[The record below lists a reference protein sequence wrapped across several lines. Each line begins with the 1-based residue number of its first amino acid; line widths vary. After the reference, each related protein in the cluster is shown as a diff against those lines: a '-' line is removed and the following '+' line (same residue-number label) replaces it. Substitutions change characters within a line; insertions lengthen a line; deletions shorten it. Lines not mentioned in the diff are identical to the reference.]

1 MTNKDIKKAW
11 ESCSNGDCEPCPLQ
25 ITYPSCDEVLYRKTK
40 EYIEELEAENER
52 LTVLADL
59 GNMRANDYRAMRDKC
74 KTAKTEAYKEF
85 AERLRS
91 IIMWSPKNHICI
103 TAKDVEEILQ
113 GLAGDEE

>member
-40 EYIEELEAENER
+40 EYIEELEAENEK
-52 LTVLADL
+52 LKKAVSSFTETMAHCECC
-59 GNMRANDYRAMRDKC
+59 NI
-74 KTAKTEAYKEF
+74 AKTEAYKEF

-113 GLAGDEE
+113 GLVGDEE